1 MKKLKITKDIEV
13 RLKKYKK
20 EHRAYV
26 KKELARNLKLNSI
39 TIKNMESGE
48 QGKVPL
54 NQAEERVK
62 LLMEQVW

>member
-39 TIKNMESGE
+39 TIKNG
-48 QGKVPL
+48 Q
-54 NQAEERVK
+54 
-62 LLMEQVW
+62 